1 MSVTA
6 SVNRKNEWK
15 RCCANAMGFE
25 WVDRFEDEHNNNNIN
40 KNISKHTSGG
50 YHSTSATGPILQVI
64 SLLDTTVDPDFVEV
78 DHYRND
84 MSLQS
89 KDAWMETVLRIQSD
103 LSRMARLIRAK
114 QQEYVSLDMKD
125 EEASLLQST
134 VASFAATTANELET
148 LREMITS
155 TGSSTS
161 ATNNTAN
168 HRSGIVQI
176 LLEQLQQDI
185 TVPFGILQKQR
196 TRIAVQIWQNPLQC
210 QLYQPSPRKSKS
222 KTRADILF
230 DDDSDDDRN
239 PRTNQQFLPRQRQQG
254 RDQLGHDFISK
265 YVNRPVAQV
274 PPNPPDFLVRLTKR
288 QKCGHQSS
296 IITKMTS
303 ITPTN
308 PRHGADEKSHATV
321 QFSIPQVQ
329 PAAPPRFSPMDYQQQ
344 LEEDL
349 QEETAQL
356 STALIA
362 SSGLDSVKQMETRM
376 VEITTLIGQFSNLVQ
391 QQQEQVLHVYDTAQ
405 ETKENMQKG
414 QENLVDATERT
425 KQSKHYKA
433 WVIFAMAMILLFFHV
448 LKS

>member
-25 WVDRFEDEHNNNNIN
+25 WVDRFEDEYNNKNN
-40 KNISKHTSGG
+40 KRNISKHTSGG
-50 YHSTSATGPILQVI
+50 HHSTSTTGPILQVI

-103 LSRMARLIRAK
+103 LARMARLIRSK

-161 ATNNTAN
+161 TTNNIAN

-185 TVPFGILQKQR
+185 TIPFGILQKQR

-210 QLYQPSPRKSKS
+210 QLYQPSPHKS

-230 DDDSDDDRN
+230 DDDDRN
-239 PRTNQQFLPRQRQQG
+239 PTRNQQFLPRQRQQG
-254 RDQLGHDFISK
+254 RDQLGYDFISK
-265 YVNRPVAQV
+265 YVNRPDAQV

-296 IITKMTS
+296 IIPGTTTRKMTS

-329 PAAPPRFSPMDYQQQ
+329 PAAPPPFSPMDYQQQ

-414 QENLVDATERT
+414 QENLVDATVRT
-425 KQSKHYKA
+425 KQFKHYKA
-433 WVIFAMAMILLFFHV
+433 WVIFAMAMILLFFHI
-448 LKS
+448 LKN